1 MIKKRPVLENL
12 IKDNMSPLELFQNQ
26 TLRPVIKMQPNLL
39 IASFKNYILKRKIDF
54 SILTEPKKRNKTKV
68 AFVKDINYKNLTLG
82 FIIGAFNEEE
92 YGFYSLHASE
102 LNKRILQIVIQR
114 VQDSLP
120 EILA

>member
-12 IKDNMSPLELFQNQ
+12 INDNMSPLELFQNK
-26 TLRPVIKMQPNLL
+26 TLRPVIKMQHDLL
-39 IASFKNYILKRKIDF
+39 IASFKNYILKRKIDL
-54 SILTEPKKRNKTKV
+54 SSLTEPKKRNKTKA

-82 FIIGAFNEEE
+82 FIIGCFSGEE
-92 YGFYSLHASE
+92 YDFYNLHASE